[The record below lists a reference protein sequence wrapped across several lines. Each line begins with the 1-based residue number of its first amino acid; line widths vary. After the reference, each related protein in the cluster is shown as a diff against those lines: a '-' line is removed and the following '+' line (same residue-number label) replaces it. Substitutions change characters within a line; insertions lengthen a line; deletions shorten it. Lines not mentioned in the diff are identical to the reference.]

1 VQKVAVPFDETIEGP
16 ELWCRA
22 GNPPTKEYVVMRKF
36 NTSSKGG
43 EFDSQTI
50 AAVWSK
56 ATAVPAYDATVY
68 RKDRCGAWI
77 KRSDYGTT
85 GKFGWE
91 IDHIVPI
98 SMGGSDAITNL
109 QPLHWEN
116 NRRKSDNYP
125 TWDCAV
131 TA

>member
-1 VQKVAVPFDETIEGP
+1 
-16 ELWCRA
+16 
-22 GNPPTKEYVVMRKF
+22 MRKF
-36 NTSSKGG
+36 NTGSKGG

-50 AAVWSK
+50 AAVWRK
-56 ATAVPAYDATVY
+56 ATAVPGYDPSVY

-77 KRSDYGTT
+77 KWSDYGTT

-91 IDHIVPI
+91 VDHIIPI
-98 SMGGSDAITNL
+98 SMDGSDGITNL
-109 QPLHWEN
+109 QPLHWQN
-116 NRRKSDNYP
+116 NRGKSDNYP